1 MHISLFVFFLSQA
14 HTHTHSHAH
23 THIPTEKA
31 QKAREKAEARHFSY
45 IASQTAADAVE
56 AAQGSVE
63 TAFFYVKLLKGKA
76 DAQSFAVRSAQTAAE
91 QAKIYAGAYFSFF
104 LSLPLIVAHT
114 ITH

>member
-1 MHISLFVFFLSQA
+1 MHISLSVSFFTFLKTI
-14 HTHTHSHAH
+14 THTPYTH
-23 THIPTEKA
+23 TPTEKA

-76 DAQSFAVRSAQTAAE
+76 DAQSFAVRIAQTAAE
-91 QAKIYAGAYFSFF
+91 QAKTYAGAYFSLSHSFF
-104 LSLPLIVAHT
+104 PLIVAHT
-114 ITH
+114 IN